1 MRGRP
6 LVVEWFESP
15 ETLQSLYE
23 RERNGHRRAR
33 LQAFHLLRGG
43 SSIGEAGRAV
53 GVDYRTVQRWVSWY
67 RQGGLESVLTRTP
80 GHAAPGR
87 PSRLTEA
94 QIADLVGRSL
104 RGEFRTVSDAVHW
117 SAESYGVKYTYTGMY
132 ALLGRRGANSHDPI
146 TLPSDL
152 PATDPQGE
160 PRLG

>member
-6 LVVEWFESP
+6 LIVEWSESP
-15 ETLQSLYE
+15 EILKSLFE

-43 SSIGEAGRAV
+43 ASIGEAGRAV

-67 RQGGLESVLTRTP
+67 RKGGLESVLMRTP

-94 QIADLVGRSL
+94 QIADLVARSL
-104 RGEFRTVSDAVHW
+104 SGQFRTVSEAVLW
-117 SAESYGVKYTYTGMY
+117 SEAEFGVKYTYTGMY
-132 ALLGRRGANSHDPI
+132 ALLGRRGGTNRDPI
-146 TLPSDL
+146 SLPSDL
-152 PATDPQGE
+152 PQE
-160 PRLG
+160 